1 MKIVV
6 CLRQVPARDSVLR
19 LNPAGSWIQETD
31 ISYEINEPD
40 IYALEEALRLK
51 ERVAAAAGELVVC
64 SLGPARA
71 QQAIKEA
78 LAKGAD
84 RALHLDDPA
93 FEGLDAHGVAQALA
107 QALQRE
113 SPDLVMTGLQ
123 SDDFGFAQTGVILA
137 EILGLP
143 HSTII
148 MEIQITGKTLRV
160 KRELEGGWFQWIEMP
175 LPAVLTIQS
184 GINKPR
190 YATLK
195 GIMAAKS
202 KPIRKLTLAELGLS
216 REELAPRQKISKVYV
231 PAKRAQTEYFQGSP
245 KEIAARLVDKLKNE
259 AHVL

>member
-6 CLRQVPARDSVLR
+6 CLKQVPARDSLLR
-19 LNPAGSWIQETD
+19 LNASGSWVEERD
-31 ISYEINEPD
+31 ISFEVNEPD

-51 ERVAAAAGELVVC
+51 ESQGGEVVIC

-93 FEGLDAHGVAQALA
+93 FAGLDSYGIARAMARAL
-107 QALQRE
+107 E
-113 SPDLVMTGLQ
+113 PEKPDLIVTGLQ
-123 SDDFGFAQTGVILA
+123 SDDLGFAQAGVILA
-137 EILGLP
+137 EFLGLP

-148 MEIQITGKTLRV
+148 MQIEVQGSTLKV
-160 KRELEGGWFQWIEMP
+160 KRELEAGWFQWIQMP
-175 LPAVLTIQS
+175 LPALLTIQS

-202 KPIRKLTLAELGLS
+202 KPIKKLGATDLGLTA
-216 REELAPRQKISKVYV
+216 EELRPRQKISKVYV
-231 PAKRAQTEYFQGSP
+231 PPKRAHTEFFEGGS
-245 KEIAARLVDKLKNE
+245 KEIAAKLVDKLRNE